1 MFLILELFE
10 RRMNMKI
17 FITGFVAAGK
27 TTFGNKISKKLGI
40 PIYHLDRIRHHK
52 DWKKKIP
59 TVVNREIRQILE
71 RKSWIIEGGAK
82 SEDFM
87 TDIQDQADKIIIFDL
102 PFHNCFLNFF
112 KRNRQDYGKPRQD
125 LPEGHVQRLY
135 LGSILWIFRDRFP
148 DKYLRMR
155 RIMNHHK
162 NKTIL
167 VKDWKDA
174 DIILRNFDF

>member
-1 MFLILELFE
+1 
-10 RRMNMKI
+10 MKI

-27 TTFGNKISKKLGI
+27 TTFGNKMSKKLGI

-52 DWKKKIP
+52 DWKKKNP
-59 TVVNREIRQILE
+59 AVVDREIRQILE
-71 RKSWIIEGGAK
+71 YKSWIIEGGTK

-102 PFHNCFLNFF
+102 PFHNCFFNFF

-148 DKYLRMR
+148 DKYLRIR
-155 RIMNHHK
+155 QIMNRHK

-167 VKDWKDA
+167 IKDWKDA